1 MAAFDIYVNCSTY
14 EGVSLTIL
22 EAMATGLPVVAA
34 DVGGNPEVVVDQE
47 TGLLVSQGPQTFAS
61 AIATLAA
68 NPARRQTMGEAARWR
83 VKRHF
88 TIERMVEDY
97 AVAYQVRRASV
108 AVPAAFTKDLAT

>member
-1 MAAFDIYVNCSTY
+1 
-14 EGVSLTIL
+14 
-22 EAMATGLPVVAA
+22 MATALPVVAT

-47 TGLLVSQGPQTFAS
+47 TGLLVNQSPHAFAS

-68 NPARRQTMGEAARWR
+68 NPPLRHTMGDAARWR

-88 TIERMVEDY
+88 TIERMVDDY

-108 AVPAAFTKDLAT
+108 AIPAGFTKDLAT